1 MNSIER
7 ERFEVLGL
15 DPRSP
20 AADFNRTPI
29 LKPKSMQ
36 RLRARYLQSLRKQG
50 SYDTD
55 VCPPTISYC
64 EMSSQFVTVPE
75 IQVLPDLSK
84 CLAESLNFTN
94 ANCDDHLNESN
105 SSGSSHS
112 SRTETISI
120 NGEKTTV
127 IENLKLIYIKLI
139 KSMYK
144 NFIIIDQ

>member
-15 DPRSP
+15 DRSP